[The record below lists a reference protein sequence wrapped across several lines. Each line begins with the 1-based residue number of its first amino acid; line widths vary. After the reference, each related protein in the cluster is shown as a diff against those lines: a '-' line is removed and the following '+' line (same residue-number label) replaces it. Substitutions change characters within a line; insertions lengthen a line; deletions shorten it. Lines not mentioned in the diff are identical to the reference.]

1 MNTLSSILPVIIML
15 LVGMLCRRKNIIS
28 QEGIN
33 GLQALVMN
41 ITLPVTLFMTFF
53 NAKLTANTILIP
65 AIFLVFFGGGY
76 LFALCLCKVFR
87 QKNQYLPFT
96 MTTAETGMLGYAM
109 LGLIVGQANTT
120 TFALMDLAQVLGIFI
135 ITLQI
140 LQMKTSGQKATA
152 KSILKRLYTNPIL
165 IGMLLGILFTIT
177 GLSSL
182 IIGAGGGVFID
193 TICSFIGAPTSA
205 AILLVIG
212 YRINFKGVRAGRLF
226 KAVLMRFIQNAL
238 GCIII
243 LLIFHFLGG
252 IFSEPITTI
261 SVIGTCI
268 LPPSYL
274 LPIYMEPESEKE
286 FYSSAISLYTLLC
299 IAGYIIM
306 MLVYK

>member
-1 MNTLSSILPVIIML
+1 ML

-53 NAKLTANTILIP
+53 NARLTADTILIP
-65 AIFLVFFGGGY
+65 VIFLVFFGGGY
-76 LFALCLCKVFR
+76 WIACFLCRIFR
-87 QKNQYLPFT
+87 QTNKYLPYT

-120 TFALMDLAQVLGIFI
+120 TFALMDLAQVLGIFVV
-135 ITLQI
+135 TLQV
-140 LQMKTSGQKATA
+140 LQMKTSGQKATV

-165 IGMLLGILFTIT
+165 IGMLLGILFTVT
-177 GLSSL
+177 GLSGV
-182 IIGAGGGVFID
+182 IIGAGGGEIID
-193 TICSFIGAPTSA
+193 TLCSFIGAPTSA

-212 YRINFKGVRAGRLF
+212 YRINFKGTRIGKLF

-238 GCIII
+238 GCGII

-252 IFSEPITTI
+252 IFTAPITTI

-299 IAGYIIM
+299 IAGYIVL
-306 MLVYK
+306 MLIYK